1 VKFDEAVEKSFPGFV
16 QEAKAHPD
24 RLIILGSIP
33 HNPFDPDGSG
43 RIHVIGAPDLAN
55 LKEIME
61 VVEVLY
67 FIWQQDLYQVKEDK
81 TNVFVDWMKHGF
93 PLA

>member
-1 VKFDEAVEKSFPGFV
+1 MNYEQAVEKSFPGFV

-24 RLIILGSIP
+24 RLIVLGSIL
-33 HNPFDPDGSG
+33 HNPFDPDGPG

-55 LKEIME
+55 LKGIMR
-61 VVEVLY
+61 VVDVLY
-67 FIWQQDLYQVKEDK
+67 FIWQQDLYQLIDGK
-81 TNVFVDWMKHGF
+81 TRVYVDWMKYGF